1 MKRICWF
8 ISAHGFGHAARS
20 TAIMEAL
27 FNKHKDI
34 EFLVVS
40 EIPPWFFEQNKLPIT
55 FFSTKTDVG
64 LVQKDAFFEDI
75 PKTAEHLIAFYF
87 NLNSRFRIWDEVIKP
102 FQPDLIVADICPAA
116 LEYADSRNIP
126 SVLTENFTWNWLYEF
141 YTNYKSEF
149 SPILSYMESA
159 WKKATLHIQMKPY
172 CGDALSHS
180 KISVPVSRK
189 VKDFQVAEKL
199 NLDSAKKTILMT
211 MGGVPMEFDFYERL
225 KELKNVQF
233 IIPGAHKEIKFE
245 DNLRL
250 LTHHSIY
257 YHPDLVHA
265 SDVVIAKVGYSTLAE
280 VHNAGT
286 RLAYIPRYHFRET
299 EPLVQFVKDEMSG
312 LEIHVDDLNSGNW
325 ISRIDELLNLSVND
339 SKKIN
344 GADFVANEMSNLIA
358 L

>member
-172 CGDALSHS
+172 CGDALSHA
-180 KISVPVSRK
+180 KISAPVSRK
-189 VKDFQVAEKL
+189 VKDFHVAEKL
-199 NLDSAKKTILMT
+199 NLDSAKKTVLMT
-211 MGGVPMEFDFYERL
+211 MGGVPMEFDFYEKL
-225 KELKNVQF
+225 KALKNVQF
-233 IIPGAHKEIKFE
+233 IIPGAHKEVKFD
-245 DNLRL
+245 DNLRI
-250 LTHHSIY
+250 LTHHSSF

-265 SDVVIAKVGYSTLAE
+265 SDAVIAKVGYSTLAE

-286 RLAYIPRYHFRET
+286 RLAYVPRYHFRET
-299 EPLVQFVKDEMSG
+299 EPLVQFIKDEMSG
-312 LEIHVDDLNSGNW
+312 LEIHVNELNSGNW
-325 ISRIDELLNLSVND
+325 ISRIEELLDLNAD
-339 SKKIN
+339 GPKEIN
-344 GADFVANEMSNLIA
+344 GADFVANEMIKLLA
-358 L
+358 M

>member
-1 MKRICWF
+1 
-8 ISAHGFGHAARS
+8 
-20 TAIMEAL
+20 MEAL

-172 CGDALSHS
+172 CGDALSHA
-180 KISVPVSRK
+180 KISAPVSRK
-189 VKDFQVAEKL
+189 VKDFHVAEKL
-199 NLDSAKKTILMT
+199 NLDSAKKTVLMT
-211 MGGVPMEFDFYERL
+211 MGGVPMEFDFYEKL
-225 KELKNVQF
+225 KALKNVQF

-250 LTHHSIY
+250 LTHHSTF

-265 SDVVIAKVGYSTLAE
+265 SDAVIAKVGYSTLAE

-312 LEIHVDDLNSGNW
+312 LEIHVDDLNSGIW
-325 ISRIDELLNLSVND
+325 ISRIDELLNLKVD
-339 SKKIN
+339 GPKEIN
-344 GADFVANEMSNLIA
+344 GADYIADEMIKLKI
-358 L
+358 